1 MIDAFKAKKKG
12 KGQHEAHLAIAGTE
26 DPQLLVVLMDVD
38 SPKVAPITPSLDIA
52 VATAVVAVEEKM
64 DMEQIQA
71 EVSSYF
77 VDSI

>member
-26 DPQLLVVLMDVD
+26 DPQSLVAPMDVG
-38 SPKVAPITPSLDIA
+38 SPAAAPITPSLDIA
-52 VATAVVAVEEKM
+52 AAAAVVAEEEKM
-64 DMEQIQA
+64 DMEQIQT

-77 VDSI
+77 ADSI